1 MDRPLNLIGLTMDE
15 TTAQDHGQ
23 VKQRGS
29 SSAVV
34 VVMEM
39 IIAQCCVA
47 HWKVRWTAARVA
59 SSSRGEIVRV
69 IKVICIF
76 MNVVGLG
83 KLQHRA
89 VKVGGD
95 SRSGSA
101 VSCKKET

>member
-47 HWKVRWTAARVA
+47 HWKVRWTAAQVA
-59 SSSRGEIVRV
+59 SSSSRGEIVRV

-101 VSCKKET
+101 VSYE